1 MQRTVGCLAV
11 IALGCRDASV
21 DQLSAENSQLQAD
34 IAALQDQID
43 LIEQRLVVAE
53 SEAADQ
59 SGTDA
64 GLTTSVASLTADL
77 ASLTAEV
84 DAITGSVDLTDL
96 AEDIDAASTSIAYHE
111 ARLINLEG
119 AGFALESWVLSHD
132 YIDSN
137 AFNTGLVANNIPLQG
152 AIDLNGD
159 DIAANSMAISGN
171 STGIAANSADV
182 AGNTSTVVSHGD
194 RLDQLELDVDGNIAD
209 ISGNAT
215 AIAVNDQSI
224 QGVSSQSLI
233 NAAGIVGLNDSLAD
247 QTALLVGL
255 QGDVSSNSASIVA
268 NALAIGLNADAVA
281 AEATSVE
288 ALENAVGALVVAGD
302 ALQVQVDGLV
312 TDVEDAASA
321 ADNANQVATGVALVV
336 GEHTGELAILQ
347 LLGDDVAQN
356 QLDISANAAA
366 VSVNIADIAG
376 NVANI
381 ATSLYGHAPALW
393 EMSTTEAI
401 DGHVFGRSGALM
413 LTSEGAFLQHGPVVA
428 TVGTQVH
435 RVTFY
440 VEVPAGGASVGMTL
454 CGGGVVNVEVD
465 GVVELTSLNL
475 AGGCQ
480 PQTAFPVLEGSHSV
494 GIFIEDPN
502 NNSGFGVLNPWISEA
517 GVNVDYSGLRGAAT
531 GGI

>member
-1 MQRTVGCLAV
+1 
-11 IALGCRDASV
+11 
-21 DQLSAENSQLQAD
+21 
-34 IAALQDQID
+34 
-43 LIEQRLVVAE
+43 
-53 SEAADQ
+53 
-59 SGTDA
+59 
-64 GLTTSVASLTADL
+64 
-77 ASLTAEV
+77 
-84 DAITGSVDLTDL
+84 
-96 AEDIDAASTSIAYHE
+96 
-111 ARLINLEG
+111 
-119 AGFALESWVLSHD
+119 
-132 YIDSN
+132 
-137 AFNTGLVANNIPLQG
+137 
-152 AIDLNGD
+152 
-159 DIAANSMAISGN
+159 
-171 STGIAANSADV
+171 
-182 AGNTSTVVSHGD
+182 
-194 RLDQLELDVDGNIAD
+194 
-209 ISGNAT
+209 
-215 AIAVNDQSI
+215 
-224 QGVSSQSLI
+224 
-233 NAAGIVGLNDSLAD
+233 
-247 QTALLVGL
+247 
-255 QGDVSSNSASIVA
+255 
-268 NALAIGLNADAVA
+268 
-281 AEATSVE
+281 
-288 ALENAVGALVVAGD
+288 
-302 ALQVQVDGLV
+302 
-312 TDVEDAASA
+312 
-321 ADNANQVATGVALVV
+321 
-336 GEHTGELAILQ
+336 
-347 LLGDDVAQN
+347 
-356 QLDISANAAA
+356 